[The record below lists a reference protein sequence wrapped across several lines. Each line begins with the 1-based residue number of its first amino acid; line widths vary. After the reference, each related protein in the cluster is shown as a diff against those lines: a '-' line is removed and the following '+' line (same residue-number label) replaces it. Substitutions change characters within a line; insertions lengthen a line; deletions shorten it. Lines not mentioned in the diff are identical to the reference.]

1 MSKILIA
8 NRGEIACRIIKSA
21 QKMGHST
28 VAIYSDAD
36 IDSKHVKMADEAFN
50 VGPAA
55 SSESYLRI
63 DKIIDICK
71 KAKVDMI
78 HPGYGFLSENAE
90 FAVALKEA
98 NITFIG
104 PNVEAIKTMGSK
116 LDAKQAVKSYNIP
129 MVPGTDTAIT
139 DIDEAK
145 KIATDIGFPI
155 LIKASA
161 GGGGK
166 GMRVV
171 SNIEEFEQQ
180 MDMAKS
186 EARSSFGDDAVFI
199 EKFVDQPRHIEV
211 QILADNHGNYIH
223 LNERECSIQRRH
235 QKVIEEAPGTG
246 ITPSLRDALGKAAI
260 DVARSC
266 NYSGAGT
273 VEFLMDKDDNFY
285 FLEMNTRLQVEHPV
299 TELITGID
307 IVKQQ
312 ILIAQNQELKI
323 KQSDVAICGHSIE
336 LRVYAEDSRNDF
348 LPDIGKLIRYEIPT
362 MDFVR
367 VDDAFVEGNTIPIYY
382 DPMIAKLIVKGINRE
397 DAIEKMK
404 QAINHYKIEGVAT
417 TLEFGQFVLNHAAFK
432 NGEYDTKFV
441 NTYYSMD
448 ALKAQKEEEF
458 NVAATLASKLVRE
471 VKKKEQYLV
480 DQNNSNW
487 YHS

>member
-21 QKMGHST
+21 IKMGHKT

-36 IDSKHVKMADEAFN
+36 VDSKHVKMADEAFN
-50 VGPAA
+50 VGPAS

-63 DKIIDICK
+63 DKIIEICK
-71 KAKVDMI
+71 LAGVDMI
-78 HPGYGFLSENAE
+78 HPGYGFLSENAD
-90 FAVALKEA
+90 FAIALKEA

-139 DIDEAK
+139 DIAEAK
-145 KIATDIGFPI
+145 KIASDIGFPI

-166 GMRVV
+166 GMRIV
-171 SNIEEFEQQ
+171 SDIQEFEQQ
-180 MDMAKS
+180 MNMAKS

-199 EKFVDQPRHIEV
+199 EKYVDHPRHIEV
-211 QILADNHGNYIH
+211 QILADNHGNCIH

-246 ITPSLRDALGKAAI
+246 ISPALREALGKAAI

-273 VEFLMDKDDNFY
+273 VEFLMDKDNNFY

-307 IVKQQ
+307 IVEQQ
-312 ILIAQNQELKI
+312 ILIAQNQELII
-323 KQSDVAICGHSIE
+323 KQSDVSICGHSIE
-336 LRVYAEDSRNDF
+336 LRVYAEDSRNNF
-348 LPDIGKLIRYEIPT
+348 LPDIGKLLRYEIPI

-367 VDDAFVEGNTIPIYY
+367 VDDAFVQGNTIPIYY
-382 DPMIAKLIVKGINRE
+382 DPMIAKLVVKGHNRE

-404 QAINHYKIEGVAT
+404 KAINAYKIEGVAT
-417 TLEFGQFVLNHAAFK
+417 TLEFGQFVMNHPSFI

-441 NTYYSMD
+441 NIHYSLD
-448 ALKAQKEEEF
+448 ALKSQKEEEF
-458 NVAATLASKLVRE
+458 KVAATLASKLVRE
-471 VKKKEQYLV
+471 VKNKEQYMV
-480 DQNNSNW
+480 DQQTTNW
-487 YHS
+487 FLS